1 MDIKNKML
9 KDRIALLAGGVLLGL
24 AAPKVSTAVAEKFND
39 TKDKT
44 EVVSS
49 NQIKQKKLNE
59 SLFKALED
67 GDLEKIK
74 LAIKDGADINAT
86 NHKGQTPVMI
96 AAENAIHTKF
106 SFKDGM
112 NYHDITNYLME
123 NGANLL
129 LKDNDGATVL
139 DYAERDKFDNWGING
154 VKRNLK
160 DKKDFDL
167 KCNISKKYDEQ
178 MNSQNL
184 SQQKGKTS
192 YAFYQKVMKDAKQN
206 A

>member
-74 LAIKDGADINAT
+74 LAIKDGADIEYELKIKYDEDKKYWKKLGHNGMMHFET
-86 NHKGQTPVMI
+86 DYNDKIKSLFDIKDM
-96 AAENAIHTKF
+96 EEKTKF
-106 SFKDGM
+106 STKVADENNN
-112 NYHDITNYLME
+112 NYDVDCKL
-123 NGANLL
+123 
-129 LKDNDGATVL
+129 
-139 DYAERDKFDNWGING
+139 F
-154 VKRNLK
+154 
-160 DKKDFDL
+160 
-167 KCNISKKYDEQ
+167 KKYDEQ